1 MEEKYEIMKIET
13 HKFERSKNNLKE
25 FSEQTKTYLE
35 LNKVRTNGNFLDI
48 LSKGLFGINN
58 HSVTGKEL
66 NELTSQIQEHLIK
79 INDTQVKVIKEF
91 GEVYNTFESLDRD
104 YMNKICLSI
113 RGLEEIN
120 RKISKNIEDIE
131 KLLNNQKLTLEA
143 ILKFKKEVENY
154 GIEEIKREVLKNGND
169 IERILDS
176 QKNTTNI
183 VLELKYRTEEKFSS
197 IDKIK
202 NEFNEKLSAQ
212 EKVLS
217 EITEFKN
224 KMENYK
230 IDEDSEIK
238 LKNLKKFFII
248 SSIFYGIIMIILFL
262 LFFIGSK

>member
-1 MEEKYEIMKIET
+1 M
-13 HKFERSKNNLKE
+13 
-25 FSEQTKTYLE
+25 
-35 LNKVRTNGNFLDI
+35 
-48 LSKGLFGINN
+48 
-58 HSVTGKEL
+58 
-66 NELTSQIQEHLIK
+66 
-79 INDTQVKVIKEF
+79 
-91 GEVYNTFESLDRD
+91 
-104 YMNKICLSI
+104 
-113 RGLEEIN
+113 
-120 RKISKNIEDIE
+120 
-131 KLLNNQKLTLEA
+131 NNQKLTLEA

-154 GIEEIKREVLKNGND
+154 GIEEMKREVLKNGND

-202 NEFNEKLSAQ
+202 NEFNEKLSTQ

-224 KMENYK
+224 RMENYK

-238 LKNLKKFFII
+238 LKKLKKVFII
-248 SSIFYGIIMIILFL
+248 AIIFYGIILIILYL